1 MATDPIC
8 GMFVDEK
15 SARFKSESGG
25 KTYYFCN
32 AGCMKTFNANPAK
45 YAK

>member
-1 MATDPIC
+1 MEKDPIC
-8 GMFVDEK
+8 GMTVDP
-15 SARFKSESGG
+15 RFAAGSSTYGG

-32 AGCMKTFNANPAK
+32 SGCKAKFDKNPAK